1 MNRRLG
7 RLLLLVASS
16 LIAFNVAA
24 EAPGTEHTFRLEDGE
39 QRPSATLE
47 DVAWLAGS
55 WTGSAFG
62 EQFEEV
68 WNPPSAGS
76 MVGLFKL
83 YDGDEVSFYE
93 ILLIIEEQGSLA
105 LRVKH
110 FTADFVAWEEKPD
123 YVSFPLVR
131 VDTDAVHFSG
141 LSFYR
146 TGPDSIDG
154 YIVMKSAAG
163 IQEEKLVYQRVPAR

>member
-1 MNRRLG
+1 MNRRLLT
-7 RLLLLVASS
+7 LLLLGATG
-16 LIAFNVAA
+16 LIAFNASA
-24 EAPGTEHTFRLEDGE
+24 EAPSTEHTFRLEDGE
-39 QRPSATLE
+39 QRPRATLE

-62 EQFEEV
+62 ERFEEV

-110 FTADFVAWEEKPD
+110 FTADFVAWEEQPD
-123 YVSFPLVR
+123 YISFPLVR

-146 TGPDSIDG
+146 TGENAIDG
-154 YIVMKSAAG
+154 YIVMKSASG
-163 IQEEKLVYQRVPAR
+163 IQEEKLEYQRVSDR

>member
-1 MNRRLG
+1 MNLRPG
-7 RLLLLVASS
+7 KVFLLLATS
-16 LIAFNVAA
+16 LLAFNAGA
-24 EAPGTEHTFRLEDGE
+24 EVPGTEHTFRLEDGE

-47 DVAWLAGS
+47 DVEWLAGS
-55 WTGSAFG
+55 WTGRAFG
-62 EQFEEV
+62 ERFEEV

-83 YDGDEVSFYE
+83 YDGDQVSFYE
-93 ILLIIEEQGSLA
+93 ILLIIEEQDSLA

-110 FTADFVAWEEKPD
+110 FSADFVAGEEKPD
-123 YVSFPLVR
+123 YISFPLVR

-154 YIVMKSAAG
+154 YIVMRSASG
-163 IQEEKLVYQRVPAR
+163 VREEKLEYQRVAGR

>member
-1 MNRRLG
+1 MNSGPG
-7 RLLLLVASS
+7 RVLLLVATS
-16 LIAFNVAA
+16 LLAFSAGA
-24 EAPGTEHTFRLEDGE
+24 EVPGTEHTFRLEDGE
-39 QRPSATLE
+39 QRPKATLE

-93 ILLIIEEQGSLA
+93 ILLIIEEQDSLA

-110 FTADFVAWEEKPD
+110 FSADFVAWEEKPD
-123 YVSFPLVR
+123 YISFPLVR

-154 YIVMKSAAG
+154 YIVMRSASG
-163 IQEEKLVYQRVPAR
+163 VQEEKLEYQRVPAR